1 MRSEFTGHI
10 AMKFEFDLN
19 EFEFVFH
26 EFDLNVFKT
35 VLSIQRFFNLTEY
48 REVIV
53 KKFTAH

>member
-1 MRSEFTGHI
+1 
-10 AMKFEFDLN
+10 MKFEFDLN